1 MTYSMH
7 HHHHVLHA
15 NTRSS
20 SSIDFDREMTLF
32 EAGDDE
38 DAESMVGDGTI
49 GLFVK
54 DMEQMDDD
62 DDDDDDNMGESD
74 ETIEEDDSTTTN
86 RDVSKS
92 KGIAKGVSQQQV
104 PVGAKR
110 KKSSDLT
117 PVTKWAIIARHMDEL
132 NRASDRLFHGAL
144 EEISV
149 AFNVSRRTVQ
159 RIVCDYKLQIEKGVR
174 CLLLLTQ

>member
-1 MTYSMH
+1 MH

-15 NTRSS
+15 YNRS
-20 SSIDFDREMTLF
+20 SSIDFDPEMALF
-32 EAGDDE
+32 EASDDE
-38 DAESMVGDGTI
+38 DADSLVGDGTI
-49 GLFVK
+49 GLFVM
-54 DMEQMDDD
+54 DMEQMDDDEDDD
-62 DDDDDDNMGESD
+62 DDDDDDLGESD
-74 ETIEEDDSTTTN
+74 ELIEEDDSTITN
-86 RDVSKS
+86 RDVFKS
-92 KGIAKGVSQQQV
+92 KAKGMSAQQQQQV

-110 KKSSDLT
+110 KKSSDLP
-117 PVTKWAIIARHMDEL
+117 PVTKWAIIARHMDEV

-159 RIVCDYKLQIEKGVR
+159 RIVCDYKLQIEQGVR

>member
-1 MTYSMH
+1 MH

-15 NTRSS
+15 YNRS
-20 SSIDFDREMTLF
+20 SSIDFDPEMALF
-32 EAGDDE
+32 EASDDE
-38 DAESMVGDGTI
+38 DADSLVGDGTI
-49 GLFVK
+49 GLFVM
-54 DMEQMDDD
+54 DMEQMDDDEDDD
-62 DDDDDDNMGESD
+62 DDDDDDLGESD
-74 ETIEEDDSTTTN
+74 ELIEEDDSTTTN

-92 KGIAKGVSQQQV
+92 KAKGMSPQQQQV

-110 KKSSDLT
+110 KKSSDLP
-117 PVTKWAIIARHMDEL
+117 PVTKWAIIARHMDEV

-159 RIVCDYKLQIEKGVR
+159 RIVCDYKLQIEQGIR
-174 CLLLLTQ
+174 CLLMLTQ